1 MQFLEASLNDLIENV
16 IVEDL
21 SVICDEELSTLF
33 VREAVLEEA
42 WSLILVGVVSEECIL
57 ISREEHDSALKERE
71 FQQYV
76 NSGCGSRCGH
86 SYSSR
91 CGSGC
96 VITVGVVAQ

>member
-1 MQFLEASLNDLIENV
+1 MIENV

-21 SVICDEELSTLF
+21 SVICDEELNTLC

-57 ISREEHDSALKERE
+57 VSREEHDSALKERE

-76 NSGCGSRCGH
+76 NSGCGSRCG
-86 SYSSR
+86 SDYR
-91 CGSGC
+91 SGC
-96 VITVGVVAQ
+96 SSMVDMVVGVVCTILNRGGVECG